1 MSKETLS
8 FKEFLSKKLLPYRI
22 AFPLILSVLTAI
34 ITAYSLLVFYSSSD
48 QSFIKAIAPHIST
61 LIETQD
67 RPELQRFIN
76 SVAKEKSVRIEITQQ
91 DSIIATSGDTT
102 KIGKNLNSH
111 GYSIVGIDSQLSMTD
126 LISKEVVKR
135 ENGPQNLKAKVI
147 LYNSTST
154 LLILVIAIS
163 VLVFILIFLILNIFA
178 SRIIQT
184 AQKSI
189 EPIQELEKSI
199 YGLNEFGEL
208 GFQSHQK
215 IRELESIH
223 NAIISTN
230 AKLKDNNEKLAES
243 KAKELTINAYKKL
256 IHDLHTPVAALK
268 QMTKIINKDNIP
280 QNKKDFAKTRVSEI
294 AEQILYQVKASKGNL
309 KVEVKT
315 EDFDLKESVTRAT
328 GQAQMA
334 MADYENIEVVEKF
347 DSAIKELAHDNMML
361 GRAISNLVVNAI
373 EEAKS
378 IVEVAVNKIGK
389 EVSITISDDGKGIK
403 EEMVSLYLQGRGK
416 SNKKNGL
423 GIGLSSANHI
433 VRLHGGSITYR
444 NSHLGGACFDIR
456 LQG

>member
-1 MSKETLS
+1 MSKTTLS
-8 FKEFLSKKLLPYRI
+8 FKDFLSKKLLPYRI
-22 AFPLILSVLTAI
+22 AIPMALSIITAI
-34 ITAYSLLVFYSSSD
+34 FTAYSLLVFYSSSD
-48 QSFIKAIAPHIST
+48 QSFIKAIAPHVST

-76 SVAKEKSVRIEITQQ
+76 SVAKEKLVQIDIVQT

-102 KIGKNLNSH
+102 LIGKNRIDY
-111 GYSIVGIDSQLSMTD
+111 GRSIFGIDSKLSITN

-135 ENGPQNLKAKVI
+135 ENGPQNLKAKII
-147 LYNSTST
+147 LYNPTTT
-154 LLILVIAIS
+154 LLSLVIAVSI
-163 VLVFILIFLILNIFA
+163 LVFILIFLVLNIFA

-189 EPIQELEKSI
+189 EPIQELEKRI
-199 YGLNEFGEL
+199 YGLNDFE
-208 GFQSHQK
+208 
-215 IRELESIH
+215 ELEFESNQRIKELENIH

-230 AKLKDNNEKLAES
+230 TKLKESNDRLAET

-309 KVEVKT
+309 KVEVKS
-315 EDFDLKESVTRAT
+315 EDFNLKESVTRAT

-334 MADYENIEVVEKF
+334 MANYENIEVVEKF

-389 EVSITISDDGKGIK
+389 EVSITVSDDGKGIK

>member
-1 MSKETLS
+1 MSRETLS
-8 FKEFLSKKLLPYRI
+8 FEEFLSKKLLPYRI
-22 AFPLILSVLTAI
+22 AFPLALSIMTAI
-34 ITAYSLLVFYSSSD
+34 ITAYSLLIFYSSSD

-76 SVAKEKSVRIEITQQ
+76 SIAKEKSVRIDITQ
-91 DSIIATSGDTT
+91 DESIIATSSDTT
-102 KIGKNLNSH
+102 LIGKNLDYN
-111 GYSIVGIDSQLSMTD
+111 GQSIFGIDSKLSISD
-126 LISKEVVKR
+126 LISKEIVKR
-135 ENGPQNLKAKVI
+135 ENGPQKLRAKVI
-147 LYNSTST
+147 LYNSTSPI
-154 LLILVIAIS
+154 LILVIAVSI
-163 VLVFILIFLILNIFA
+163 LVFIFIFLILNIFA

-189 EPIQELEKSI
+189 EPIQDLEKII
-199 YGLNEFGEL
+199 YGLNNFGEL
-208 GFQSHQK
+208 GSKSNQRIS
-215 IRELESIH
+215 ELENIH
-223 NAIISTN
+223 NAIINTN
-230 AKLKDNNEKLAES
+230 TKLKESNDKLAET
-243 KAKELTINAYKKL
+243 KAKELTISAYKKL

-315 EDFDLKESVTRAT
+315 DDFDIKESVTRAT

-334 MADYENIEVVEKF
+334 MPDYENIEVVEKF
-347 DSAIKELAHDNMML
+347 DSEIKELAHDNMML
-361 GRAISNLVVNAI
+361 GRAVSNLVVNAI

-389 EVSITISDDGKGIK
+389 EVSITVSDDGKGIK